1 MKTLL
6 DVFYLN
12 VGHFPEWL
20 RREACLRYNVQPLL
34 LYVCD
39 ILVFTRPFHPQ
50 PISWGSWNLRE
61 LIVR

>member
-20 RREACLRYNVQPLL
+20 RREACIRYNMQPLL

-39 ILVFTRPFHPQ
+39 ILVFTRQFQIHSPFH
-50 PISWGSWNLRE
+50 GG
-61 LIVR
+61 VGT